1 MHEWSIA
8 DAVVRTVEDMMEGR
22 EGRVSKIVLG
32 VPRISFLDVEILI
45 EAFDELKKNTSL
57 SDSRLEVNIR
67 EPSFTCQRC
76 GFVFHLNDIK
86 SQVDDLRSE
95 FGEEYPLHLIP
106 MLGPSFLTCPHCG
119 SHDISGNDDIVV
131 ERVEIESTVKPS

>member
-8 DAVVRTVEDMMEGR
+8 DAILRTVEDMIEGK
-22 EGRVSKIVLG
+22 EGKVSKIVLG
-32 VPRISFLDVEILI
+32 IPSISFLDVEILT

-57 SDSRLEVNIR
+57 SNSRLEVKIR
-67 EPSFTCQRC
+67 APVFTCHRC
-76 GFVFHLNDIK
+76 GSTFSIDEIK
-86 SQVDDLRSE
+86 SQVDGLRSE

-106 MLGPSFLTCPHCG
+106 MLGPSFLRCPHCG

-131 ERVEIESTVKPS
+131 ERVEFEPTVEPS